1 MLNIQIK
8 IRLHKSTCHTK
19 YNETPKCG
27 KQKNPLKLSK
37 AYELKIANLK
47 KKCMPGGASI
57 ANRYVF
63 LCKFG
68 PLFSIKGIKKLLFC
82 VKSVTSDGFCGIVL
96 LAPAL
101 RKSWTDIRE
110 LKQQRF

>member
-1 MLNIQIK
+1 MYA
-8 IRLHKSTCHTK
+8 R
-19 YNETPKCG
+19 
-27 KQKNPLKLSK
+27 
-37 AYELKIANLK
+37 
-47 KKCMPGGASI
+47 GASI

-82 VKSVTSDGFCGIVL
+82 VKSVTSDEFCGIVL
-96 LAPAL
+96 LAQAL

>member
-19 YNETPKCG
+19 YNETPKCD

-47 KKCMPGGASI
+47 KKCMPGGQ
-57 ANRYVF
+57 
-63 LCKFG
+63 
-68 PLFSIKGIKKLLFC
+68 
-82 VKSVTSDGFCGIVL
+82 
-96 LAPAL
+96 AL
-101 RKSWTDIRE
+101 QTAMYFFVNLDPCF
-110 LKQQRF
+110 Q

>member
-1 MLNIQIK
+1 MYA
-8 IRLHKSTCHTK
+8 R
-19 YNETPKCG
+19 
-27 KQKNPLKLSK
+27 
-37 AYELKIANLK
+37 
-47 KKCMPGGASI
+47 GASI

-82 VKSVTSDGFCGIVL
+82 VKSVKSDGFCGIVL